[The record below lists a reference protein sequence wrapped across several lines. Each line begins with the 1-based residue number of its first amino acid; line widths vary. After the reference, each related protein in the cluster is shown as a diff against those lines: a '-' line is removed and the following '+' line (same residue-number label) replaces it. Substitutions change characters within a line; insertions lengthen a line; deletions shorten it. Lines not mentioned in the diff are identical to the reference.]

1 MDDPLVEGRGI
12 SVRYGRHTILERID
26 LAVHRG
32 EIVTIIGPNGAGKT
46 ILVRTLLGLVRPVAG
61 TVRRRAGIAV
71 GYLPQRLTIDPVLPL
86 TVLRLMA
93 LTRRVERSVALAA
106 LREVGADHLIGSAAH
121 DLSGGELQRVML
133 ARALLG
139 NPDLLVLDEPIQGV
153 DVTGQAELYELI
165 ARIRD
170 RRGCGILIVSH
181 DLHVVMA
188 STDRVVCINRHLC
201 CAGRPESVSRDPAY
215 LALFGPEAARSL
227 AVYAHAHDHH
237 HGLHGEVIHDHG
249 HHDHGH
255 HDHGRGEEGDGGKQP
270 TAPGGTSP

>member
-1 MDDPLVEGRGI
+1 LNTNPSGEILIEGRGLG
-12 SVRYGRHTILERID
+12 VRFGRHTILDRID
-26 LAVHRG
+26 IAVHRG

-46 ILVRTLLGLVRPVAG
+46 ILVRTLLGLVRPTSG
-61 TVRRRAGIAV
+61 TVQRKAGIAL
-71 GYLPQRLTIDPVLPL
+71 GYLPQRLAIDPVLPL

-93 LTRRVERSVALAA
+93 LTRRVDRSVALAA
-106 LREVGADHLIGSAAH
+106 LREVGAEHLIGSAAH

-133 ARALLG
+133 ARSLLG

-165 ARIRD
+165 ARIRAG
-170 RRGCGILIVSH
+170 RGCGILIVSH

-188 STDRVVCINRHLC
+188 STDRVICINRHLC

-215 LALFGPEAARSL
+215 LALFGPEAAQSL

-237 HGLHGEVIHDHG
+237 HGLHGEVIHDHAG
-249 HHDHGH
+249 Q
-255 HDHGRGEEGDGGKQP
+255 DGVRQTQG
-270 TAPGGTSP
+270 GGTGR